1 MHAHTTVENLTQL
14 AVIGGY
20 REQGGSWSSRRRGR
34 RRHEF
39 VAVLRRLPSLQQEE
53 PAGLPMQRHFAAR
66 VPPGVQEVRQV
77 HAHRRRRWHPDAG
90 HLRRPRPRPHLPVR
104 GRAHKLLRAP
114 LHAGA
119 GCGIPG

>member
-1 MHAHTTVENLTQL
+1 MHTTVQNLTQL
-14 AVIGGY
+14 AVIGGH
-20 REQGGSWSSRRRGR
+20 REQGGSRSGRRRGR
-34 RRHEF
+34 QREL

-77 HAHRRRRWHPDAG
+77 HAHRRRRWHPDAS
-90 HLRRPRPRPHLPVR
+90 HRRRPPRPRPHLPLR

-119 GCGIPG
+119 GCGVPG